1 MSEEHLK
8 IACPT
13 CGRQVH
19 YGRRESPHFPFCSER
34 CKLVDLGKWLDGEH
48 KISEPLSERPDRPEA
63 QGEGDEA
70 KG

>member
-1 MSEEHLK
+1 MSEEHFK
-8 IACPT
+8 VACPT
-13 CGRQVH
+13 CGRQVR
-19 YGRRESPHFPFCSER
+19 YGRRESPHFPFCTER